1 MCEEKPQV
9 EEIMSY
15 KCNWCGN
22 LYNDK
27 LNANKCAFKHAQ
39 TNLANQMLNDGCNL
53 RSIEYQC
60 GFHWNLTQEQE
71 EITKDNCFIISHWEC
86 CNKPAYRITRIED
99 YGTLYLCGVGSWAG
113 GYGNRVSI
121 NNLPIP
127 HPKEEFYIYK
137 R

>member
-1 MCEEKPQV
+1 MCEENPQV

-15 KCNWCGN
+15 KCNWCGS

-39 TNLANQMLNDGCNL
+39 ENLANQMLNEGCNL

-60 GFHWNLTQEQE
+60 GFHWNLSQEQE
-71 EITKDNCFIISHWEC
+71 EITKDNCFIMPSWEC
-86 CNKPAYRITRIED
+86 CNKPAYKIIRIED
-99 YGTLYLCGVGSWAG
+99 GFLYLFGVGGWSG

-121 NNLPIP
+121 KNLPTP
-127 HPKEEFYIYK
+127 HSKEEFYIYK